1 MQKRNRIT
9 KGLSVFLA
17 AVMILSSQSATAMAT
32 TIGIGMIPAAQEET
46 EQVNLETTAKQ
57 EVLEE
62 EGTLSV
68 KYTIEVYNPS
78 QESSAEG
85 VAVKAALGENS
96 VYYSR
101 QGETSGLSVSEG
113 LSQVEE
119 LQGEE
124 GTYASSV
131 VWGDQEIGAG
141 ETKDYVFYTSLN
153 DWGGVN
159 STEDLPFVCF
169 VNGVQVENVQWIN
182 AEILE
187 SWISQPQT
195 YTYSDEFVKITVEP
209 DEETA
214 VPRDAVLEAKAAAQ
228 DSSEYKE
235 AAEAVSQSDTDF
247 QYSDFVIYDLQLTS
261 EQQETMD
268 ASGSF
273 QVNIEFLQGALK
285 AEDAAR
291 SADDIVK
298 VFRISEDGVS
308 QLSAEIQ
315 QSVPVSVDGAKFV
328 TDDLGRFV
336 IARASEKDTVT
347 TYQYE
352 DSNIKVTATLQYADA
367 VPDDAEFRVTP
378 VTASSSGYNY
388 DAYMQALNEKLDSE
402 AEYTEENTLLY
413 DIAFLVDKRDENG
426 NVIPGEKEEYQ
437 PESGSVAISFVFK
450 QNQLSEDLEAEQE
463 DVSVVHLPLSQGI
476 KEEIDTTSQA
486 TNISSGDVQVETV
499 ENSVNLAGK
508 GGTDQAQFSLSDF
521 SVTAFVNNGPTFTP
535 GTPRSFRDILG
546 DAVYYGITV
555 EDLNKTGHMDTN
567 FATNYFTGTG
577 NVTAGAYTGNGAGVY
592 VISDMSEGSDL
603 PIDGKST
610 DVWCTDNIKDK
621 ITLINNNTGQKI
633 VYKKET
639 LTAYVSGL
647 ISHATDVSTAMA
659 SEETNAVTVDMNNTV
674 IDLKNYP
681 AGTYYF
687 DGDAIFNG
695 IQQGGLKISKKDDQV
710 VVFNFKSSTVNL
722 KQFSVNDKS
731 SSTADG
737 GMDMSAQTIVF
748 NMPKATQVNFNSG
761 VAGIFLAPNAEV
773 WLNSTSSGWLV
784 ANKLMN
790 TGGEWHCVWGEM
802 PGSSEIPAPASLK
815 AVKKVNGAAPSSGD
829 DTFTF
834 LLEKW
839 DEVKWSEVER
849 KENNGSQVSF
859 SQLSFDKEGVYYY
872 RISEIEGNGNYT
884 YDTNKYIAEIEVGSK
899 EAQDGQGG
907 LSTTYY
913 IKGITYYDCDD
924 VAEVANAEQGSA
936 SSQAVF
942 NNIKE
947 GAEKGRITV
956 TKTVKVNGETTTGSE
971 MDGTYYFGLYKTQ
984 DGQETLVGNIQSIKV
999 ENGRAQRSVIFEN
1012 LEPGEYTVKELSDGS
1027 GSGVYA
1033 QAGVMVTGNGV
1044 QEVTLQAGGSQNVGF
1059 VNDKTHLGSLTIQKK
1074 LEGAESGSFAFTVT
1088 KGNKYYTVNGT
1099 ESDKEVRLEIQY
1111 PGTKSVTV
1119 KNLKPGTYTVT
1130 EVSDKTGYV
1139 VSGEGA
1145 VTVTGGQ
1152 GTTAEITNTARGK
1165 ITVTKTVKVN
1175 GEATTGS
1182 GMDGIYY
1189 FGLYTKRDGQETL
1202 VGEVKSITVTNGSA
1216 QGSVIFE
1223 NLEPGAYTVK
1233 ELSDESGSGVY
1244 AQAGVAVTGDGV
1256 QEVTLQ
1262 AGGSQEIGFVNDKTH
1277 LGSLTIQKKLE
1288 GAESGSFAFTVTKD
1302 GKYYAADGT
1311 ESDTEVRLEIQY
1323 PGTQSATVENL
1334 KPGTYTVTEVSDK
1347 TGYVV
1352 SGEGDVTVTGGQGT
1366 TAEITNTAIG
1376 TISVGLEASKTL
1388 TGAALKGGDFTF
1400 TLENGDEDTPAV
1412 SQTKSNDGSG
1422 KAAFDEII
1430 YDYEDAGKTYTYK
1443 VKEQTGNTA
1452 GVDYDDTEYTVE
1464 VKISQPAADGS
1475 LTAETAVYKQGAD
1488 GSLEEAEGILFG
1500 NTFEGSVKLTKTDT
1514 EGKTL
1519 SGAEFQLYKK
1529 QADESYQ
1536 AYSTPGNAN
1545 GLYTTDGQ
1553 GVLEA
1558 AGLAEGEYYFIETKA
1573 PEGFVISTDSQGQ
1586 PLKYTFEI
1594 VYGEADVSAEVTAV
1608 NEEGVEGSITVTK
1621 RTTQLDGTEYQ
1632 NIAGEEAVFYVG
1644 IFKDEAG
1651 TQPYGTDHI
1660 KEIRMTGESVS
1671 QQVTFSG
1678 LETGTYYILE
1688 TTSQGT
1694 PIALESSQEV
1704 NGSEFV
1710 CLIDGEGTNEVELDL
1725 TGGKTEGEVKLNNV
1739 YSEMPEGFYVEGQI
1753 DITKRVLRNGKEMTT
1768 DETFF
1773 AGIFTQDE
1781 EGVQTLY
1788 TVVAL
1793 NQNGAVSANVPL
1805 GGEDGTQPV
1814 TYYVYETDN
1823 SGTPVDHDAFA
1834 YEVSGE
1840 GTVTVTSADAQ
1851 AITITNSIEET
1862 EETEEITETT
1872 EEESSTERTSSSGG
1886 GKSVK
1891 TGDPTNALPYLISLA
1906 AAAAVLAGL
1915 AIIGKKRKNYKK

>member
-1 MQKRNRIT
+1 M
-9 KGLSVFLA
+9 
-17 AVMILSSQSATAMAT
+17 
-32 TIGIGMIPAAQEET
+32 
-46 EQVNLETTAKQ
+46 
-57 EVLEE
+57 
-62 EGTLSV
+62 
-68 KYTIEVYNPS
+68 
-78 QESSAEG
+78 
-85 VAVKAALGENS
+85 
-96 VYYSR
+96 
-101 QGETSGLSVSEG
+101 
-113 LSQVEE
+113 
-119 LQGEE
+119 
-124 GTYASSV
+124 
-131 VWGDQEIGAG
+131 
-141 ETKDYVFYTSLN
+141 
-153 DWGGVN
+153 
-159 STEDLPFVCF
+159 
-169 VNGVQVENVQWIN
+169 ENVQWIN

-1033 QAGVMVTGNGV
+1033 QAGVVVTGNGV

-1660 KEIRMTGESVS
+1660 KEIRMIGESVS

-1793 NQNGAVSANVPL
+1793 NQNGAVSVNVPL

>member
-1 MQKRNRIT
+1 MQRRNRIT

-62 EGTLSV
+62 EGILSV

-113 LSQVEE
+113 LAQVEE

-209 DEETA
+209 DEETT
-214 VPRDAVLEAKAAAQ
+214 VPRDAVLEAKVAAQ

-285 AEDAAR
+285 AEDAAS

-308 QLSAEIQ
+308 ELSAEIQ

-336 IARASEKDTVT
+336 IARASKKDTVT

-437 PESGSVAISFVFK
+437 PESGSVSISFVFK

-463 DVSVVHLPLSQGI
+463 DVSVVHLPLSQGV
-476 KEEIDTTSQA
+476 KEEVDTTSQA

-535 GTPRSFRDILG
+535 GTSRSFRDILG

-647 ISHATDVSTAMA
+647 ISHAAGVSAAMA
-659 SEETNAVTVDMNNTV
+659 SEETNAVTVNMNNTV
-674 IDLKNYP
+674 IDLENYP

-687 DGDAIFNG
+687 DGDSIFEI
-695 IQQGGLKISKKDDQV
+695 IQSGGLKISKNDNQV
-710 VVFNFKSSTVNL
+710 VVFNFENSSVEL
-722 KQFSVNDKS
+722 REFSVNGKN
-731 SSTADG
+731 SSTSDG
-737 GMDMSAQTIVF
+737 SMDMSAQTIVF
-748 NMPKATQVNFNSG
+748 NMPNATQVTFSSG
-761 VAGIFLAPNAEV
+761 VAGIFLAPNAKV

-815 AVKKVNGAAPSSGD
+815 AVKKVNGAVPSSED

-839 DEVKWSEVER
+839 GGEEWLEVER

-859 SQLSFDKEGVYYY
+859 SQLSFNEEGDYYY

-884 YDTNKYIAEIEVGSK
+884 YDTNKYIAKIEVGK
-899 EAQDGQGG
+899 NEALDGQGG

-942 NNIKE
+942 NTIKE

-984 DGQETLVGNIQSIKV
+984 DGQETLVGNIQSITVTNGSAQGSVTFENLEPGEYTVKELSDENGSGVYAQAGVAVTGDGVQEVTLQAGGSQNVEFVNDKTHLGSLTIQKKLEGAESGSFAFTVTKGNKYYAADGTESDTEVRLEMECSGTKSVTVKNLKPGTYTVTEVSDKTGYVVSGEGAVTVKGGQETKVEITNTARGKITVTKTVKVNGEPTTETQMDGTYYFGLYKTQDGQETLVGNIQSIKV
-999 ENGRAQRSVIFEN
+999 ENGRAQGSVIFEN

-1033 QAGVMVTGNGV
+1033 QAGVVVTGNGV

-1139 VSGEGA
+1139 VSGEG
-1145 VTVTGGQ
+1145 
-1152 GTTAEITNTARGK
+1152 
-1165 ITVTKTVKVN
+1165 
-1175 GEATTGS
+1175 
-1182 GMDGIYY
+1182 
-1189 FGLYTKRDGQETL
+1189 
-1202 VGEVKSITVTNGSA
+1202 
-1216 QGSVIFE
+1216 
-1223 NLEPGAYTVK
+1223 
-1233 ELSDESGSGVY
+1233 
-1244 AQAGVAVTGDGV
+1244 
-1256 QEVTLQ
+1256 
-1262 AGGSQEIGFVNDKTH
+1262 
-1277 LGSLTIQKKLE
+1277 
-1288 GAESGSFAFTVTKD
+1288 
-1302 GKYYAADGT
+1302 
-1311 ESDTEVRLEIQY
+1311 
-1323 PGTQSATVENL
+1323 
-1334 KPGTYTVTEVSDK
+1334 
-1347 TGYVV
+1347 
-1352 SGEGDVTVTGGQGT
+1352 DVTVTGGQGT

-1376 TISVGLEASKTL
+1376 TVSVGLEASKTL

-1412 SQTKSNDGSG
+1412 SQTKTNDGSG
-1422 KAAFDEII
+1422 KVAFDEII

-1452 GVDYDDTEYTVE
+1452 GVDYDDTEYTVK

-1608 NEEGVEGSITVTK
+1608 NEEGVEGYITVTK

-1660 KEIRMTGESVS
+1660 KEIRMIGESVS

-1688 TTSQGT
+1688 TTSEGT

-1915 AIIGKKRKNYKK
+1915 IIIGKKRKNYKK

>member
-1 MQKRNRIT
+1 MTVTGGQ
-9 KGLSVFLA
+9 G
-17 AVMILSSQSATAMAT
+17 
-32 TIGIGMIPAAQEET
+32 
-46 EQVNLETTAKQ
+46 TTA
-57 EVLEE
+57 
-62 EGTLSV
+62 
-68 KYTIEVYNPS
+68 
-78 QESSAEG
+78 
-85 VAVKAALGENS
+85 
-96 VYYSR
+96 
-101 QGETSGLSVSEG
+101 
-113 LSQVEE
+113 
-119 LQGEE
+119 
-124 GTYASSV
+124 
-131 VWGDQEIGAG
+131 EI
-141 ETKDYVFYTSLN
+141 TN
-153 DWGGVN
+153 
-159 STEDLPFVCF
+159 
-169 VNGVQVENVQWIN
+169 
-182 AEILE
+182 
-187 SWISQPQT
+187 
-195 YTYSDEFVKITVEP
+195 
-209 DEETA
+209 TA
-214 VPRDAVLEAKAAAQ
+214 R
-228 DSSEYKE
+228 
-235 AAEAVSQSDTDF
+235 
-247 QYSDFVIYDLQLTS
+247 
-261 EQQETMD
+261 
-268 ASGSF
+268 
-273 QVNIEFLQGALK
+273 
-285 AEDAAR
+285 
-291 SADDIVK
+291 
-298 VFRISEDGVS
+298 
-308 QLSAEIQ
+308 
-315 QSVPVSVDGAKFV
+315 
-328 TDDLGRFV
+328 
-336 IARASEKDTVT
+336 
-347 TYQYE
+347 
-352 DSNIKVTATLQYADA
+352 
-367 VPDDAEFRVTP
+367 
-378 VTASSSGYNY
+378 
-388 DAYMQALNEKLDSE
+388 
-402 AEYTEENTLLY
+402 
-413 DIAFLVDKRDENG
+413 
-426 NVIPGEKEEYQ
+426 
-437 PESGSVAISFVFK
+437 
-450 QNQLSEDLEAEQE
+450 
-463 DVSVVHLPLSQGI
+463 
-476 KEEIDTTSQA
+476 
-486 TNISSGDVQVETV
+486 
-499 ENSVNLAGK
+499 GK
-508 GGTDQAQFSLSDF
+508 
-521 SVTAFVNNGPTFTP
+521 
-535 GTPRSFRDILG
+535 
-546 DAVYYGITV
+546 
-555 EDLNKTGHMDTN
+555 
-567 FATNYFTGTG
+567 
-577 NVTAGAYTGNGAGVY
+577 
-592 VISDMSEGSDL
+592 
-603 PIDGKST
+603 
-610 DVWCTDNIKDK
+610 
-621 ITLINNNTGQKI
+621 
-633 VYKKET
+633 
-639 LTAYVSGL
+639 
-647 ISHATDVSTAMA
+647 
-659 SEETNAVTVDMNNTV
+659 
-674 IDLKNYP
+674 
-681 AGTYYF
+681 
-687 DGDAIFNG
+687 
-695 IQQGGLKISKKDDQV
+695 
-710 VVFNFKSSTVNL
+710 
-722 KQFSVNDKS
+722 
-731 SSTADG
+731 
-737 GMDMSAQTIVF
+737 
-748 NMPKATQVNFNSG
+748 
-761 VAGIFLAPNAEV
+761 
-773 WLNSTSSGWLV
+773 
-784 ANKLMN
+784 
-790 TGGEWHCVWGEM
+790 
-802 PGSSEIPAPASLK
+802 
-815 AVKKVNGAAPSSGD
+815 
-829 DTFTF
+829 
-834 LLEKW
+834 
-839 DEVKWSEVER
+839 
-849 KENNGSQVSF
+849 
-859 SQLSFDKEGVYYY
+859 
-872 RISEIEGNGNYT
+872 
-884 YDTNKYIAEIEVGSK
+884 
-899 EAQDGQGG
+899 
-907 LSTTYY
+907 
-913 IKGITYYDCDD
+913 
-924 VAEVANAEQGSA
+924 
-936 SSQAVF
+936 
-942 NNIKE
+942 
-947 GAEKGRITV
+947 ITV

-984 DGQETLVGNIQSIKV
+984 DGQETLVGEVKSITV
-999 ENGRAQRSVIFEN
+999 TNGSAQGSVTFEN
-1012 LEPGEYTVKELSDGS
+1012 LEPGEYTVKELSD
-1027 GSGVYA
+1027 
-1033 QAGVMVTGNGV
+1033 
-1044 QEVTLQAGGSQNVGF
+1044 
-1059 VNDKTHLGSLTIQKK
+1059 
-1074 LEGAESGSFAFTVT
+1074 
-1088 KGNKYYTVNGT
+1088 
-1099 ESDKEVRLEIQY
+1099 
-1111 PGTKSVTV
+1111 
-1119 KNLKPGTYTVT
+1119 
-1130 EVSDKTGYV
+1130 
-1139 VSGEGA
+1139 
-1145 VTVTGGQ
+1145 
-1152 GTTAEITNTARGK
+1152 
-1165 ITVTKTVKVN
+1165 
-1175 GEATTGS
+1175 
-1182 GMDGIYY
+1182 
-1189 FGLYTKRDGQETL
+1189 
-1202 VGEVKSITVTNGSA
+1202 
-1216 QGSVIFE
+1216 E
-1223 NLEPGAYTVK
+1223 N
-1233 ELSDESGSGVY
+1233 GSGVY

-1277 LGSLTIQKKLE
+1277 LGSLTIQKNLE
-1288 GAESGSFAFTVTKD
+1288 GAESGSFAFMVTK
-1302 GKYYAADGT
+1302 GNKYYTVDGT
-1311 ESDTEVRLEIQY
+1311 ESDTEVKLEIQY
-1323 PGTQSATVENL
+1323 PGTQSVTVENLKPGTYTVTEVSDKTGYVVSGEGDVTVTGGQGTTAEITNTARGKITVTKTVKVNGETTTGSEMDGTYYFGLYKTQDGQETLVGEVKSITVTNGSAQGSVTFENLEPGEYTVKELSDENGSGVYAQAGVAVTGDGVQEVTLQAGGSQEIGFVNDKTHLGSLTIQKNLEGAESGSFAFMVTKGNKYYTVDGTESDTEVKLEIQYPGTQSVTVENL

-1376 TISVGLEASKTL
+1376 TVSVGLEASKTL

-1452 GVDYDDTEYTVE
+1452 GVDYDDTEYTVK

-1608 NEEGVEGSITVTK
+1608 NEEGVEGYITVTK

-1660 KEIRMTGESVS
+1660 KEIRMIGESVS

-1688 TTSQGT
+1688 TTSEGT

-1915 AIIGKKRKNYKK
+1915 IIIGKKRKNYKK

>member
-1 MQKRNRIT
+1 M
-9 KGLSVFLA
+9 
-17 AVMILSSQSATAMAT
+17 
-32 TIGIGMIPAAQEET
+32 
-46 EQVNLETTAKQ
+46 
-57 EVLEE
+57 
-62 EGTLSV
+62 
-68 KYTIEVYNPS
+68 
-78 QESSAEG
+78 
-85 VAVKAALGENS
+85 
-96 VYYSR
+96 
-101 QGETSGLSVSEG
+101 
-113 LSQVEE
+113 
-119 LQGEE
+119 
-124 GTYASSV
+124 
-131 VWGDQEIGAG
+131 
-141 ETKDYVFYTSLN
+141 
-153 DWGGVN
+153 
-159 STEDLPFVCF
+159 
-169 VNGVQVENVQWIN
+169 ENVQWIN

-659 SEETNAVTVDMNNTV
+659 SEETNAVTVNMNNTV
-674 IDLKNYP
+674 IDLENYP

>member
-1 MQKRNRIT
+1 M
-9 KGLSVFLA
+9 
-17 AVMILSSQSATAMAT
+17 
-32 TIGIGMIPAAQEET
+32 
-46 EQVNLETTAKQ
+46 
-57 EVLEE
+57 
-62 EGTLSV
+62 
-68 KYTIEVYNPS
+68 
-78 QESSAEG
+78 
-85 VAVKAALGENS
+85 
-96 VYYSR
+96 
-101 QGETSGLSVSEG
+101 
-113 LSQVEE
+113 
-119 LQGEE
+119 
-124 GTYASSV
+124 
-131 VWGDQEIGAG
+131 
-141 ETKDYVFYTSLN
+141 
-153 DWGGVN
+153 
-159 STEDLPFVCF
+159 
-169 VNGVQVENVQWIN
+169 ENVQWIN

>member
-1 MQKRNRIT
+1 M
-9 KGLSVFLA
+9 
-17 AVMILSSQSATAMAT
+17 
-32 TIGIGMIPAAQEET
+32 
-46 EQVNLETTAKQ
+46 
-57 EVLEE
+57 
-62 EGTLSV
+62 
-68 KYTIEVYNPS
+68 
-78 QESSAEG
+78 
-85 VAVKAALGENS
+85 
-96 VYYSR
+96 
-101 QGETSGLSVSEG
+101 
-113 LSQVEE
+113 
-119 LQGEE
+119 
-124 GTYASSV
+124 
-131 VWGDQEIGAG
+131 
-141 ETKDYVFYTSLN
+141 
-153 DWGGVN
+153 
-159 STEDLPFVCF
+159 
-169 VNGVQVENVQWIN
+169 ENVQWIN

-214 VPRDAVLEAKAAAQ
+214 VPRDAVLEAKVAAQ

-308 QLSAEIQ
+308 ELSAEIQ

-535 GTPRSFRDILG
+535 GTSRSFRDILG

-1033 QAGVMVTGNGV
+1033 QAGVVVTGNGV

-1376 TISVGLEASKTL
+1376 TVSVGLEASKTL

-1793 NQNGAVSANVPL
+1793 NQNGTVSVNVPL

>member
-1 MQKRNRIT
+1 M
-9 KGLSVFLA
+9 
-17 AVMILSSQSATAMAT
+17 
-32 TIGIGMIPAAQEET
+32 
-46 EQVNLETTAKQ
+46 
-57 EVLEE
+57 
-62 EGTLSV
+62 
-68 KYTIEVYNPS
+68 
-78 QESSAEG
+78 
-85 VAVKAALGENS
+85 
-96 VYYSR
+96 
-101 QGETSGLSVSEG
+101 
-113 LSQVEE
+113 
-119 LQGEE
+119 
-124 GTYASSV
+124 
-131 VWGDQEIGAG
+131 
-141 ETKDYVFYTSLN
+141 
-153 DWGGVN
+153 
-159 STEDLPFVCF
+159 
-169 VNGVQVENVQWIN
+169 
-182 AEILE
+182 
-187 SWISQPQT
+187 
-195 YTYSDEFVKITVEP
+195 
-209 DEETA
+209 
-214 VPRDAVLEAKAAAQ
+214 
-228 DSSEYKE
+228 
-235 AAEAVSQSDTDF
+235 
-247 QYSDFVIYDLQLTS
+247 
-261 EQQETMD
+261 
-268 ASGSF
+268 
-273 QVNIEFLQGALK
+273 
-285 AEDAAR
+285 
-291 SADDIVK
+291 
-298 VFRISEDGVS
+298 
-308 QLSAEIQ
+308 
-315 QSVPVSVDGAKFV
+315 
-328 TDDLGRFV
+328 
-336 IARASEKDTVT
+336 
-347 TYQYE
+347 
-352 DSNIKVTATLQYADA
+352 
-367 VPDDAEFRVTP
+367 
-378 VTASSSGYNY
+378 
-388 DAYMQALNEKLDSE
+388 
-402 AEYTEENTLLY
+402 
-413 DIAFLVDKRDENG
+413 
-426 NVIPGEKEEYQ
+426 
-437 PESGSVAISFVFK
+437 
-450 QNQLSEDLEAEQE
+450 
-463 DVSVVHLPLSQGI
+463 
-476 KEEIDTTSQA
+476 
-486 TNISSGDVQVETV
+486 
-499 ENSVNLAGK
+499 
-508 GGTDQAQFSLSDF
+508 
-521 SVTAFVNNGPTFTP
+521 
-535 GTPRSFRDILG
+535 
-546 DAVYYGITV
+546 
-555 EDLNKTGHMDTN
+555 
-567 FATNYFTGTG
+567 
-577 NVTAGAYTGNGAGVY
+577 
-592 VISDMSEGSDL
+592 
-603 PIDGKST
+603 
-610 DVWCTDNIKDK
+610 
-621 ITLINNNTGQKI
+621 
-633 VYKKET
+633 
-639 LTAYVSGL
+639 
-647 ISHATDVSTAMA
+647 
-659 SEETNAVTVDMNNTV
+659 
-674 IDLKNYP
+674 
-681 AGTYYF
+681 
-687 DGDAIFNG
+687 
-695 IQQGGLKISKKDDQV
+695 
-710 VVFNFKSSTVNL
+710 
-722 KQFSVNDKS
+722 
-731 SSTADG
+731 
-737 GMDMSAQTIVF
+737 
-748 NMPKATQVNFNSG
+748 
-761 VAGIFLAPNAEV
+761 
-773 WLNSTSSGWLV
+773 
-784 ANKLMN
+784 
-790 TGGEWHCVWGEM
+790 
-802 PGSSEIPAPASLK
+802 
-815 AVKKVNGAAPSSGD
+815 
-829 DTFTF
+829 
-834 LLEKW
+834 
-839 DEVKWSEVER
+839 
-849 KENNGSQVSF
+849 
-859 SQLSFDKEGVYYY
+859 
-872 RISEIEGNGNYT
+872 
-884 YDTNKYIAEIEVGSK
+884 
-899 EAQDGQGG
+899 
-907 LSTTYY
+907 
-913 IKGITYYDCDD
+913 
-924 VAEVANAEQGSA
+924 
-936 SSQAVF
+936 
-942 NNIKE
+942 
-947 GAEKGRITV
+947 
-956 TKTVKVNGETTTGSE
+956 
-971 MDGTYYFGLYKTQ
+971 
-984 DGQETLVGNIQSIKV
+984 
-999 ENGRAQRSVIFEN
+999 IFEN

-1033 QAGVMVTGNGV
+1033 QAGVVVTGNGV

-1088 KGNKYYTVNGT
+1088 KGNKYYTVDGT
-1099 ESDKEVRLEIQY
+1099 ESDTEVKLEIKY
-1111 PGTKSVTV
+1111 PGTQSVTV
-1119 KNLKPGTYTVT
+1119 ENLKPGTYTVT

-1139 VSGEGA
+1139 VSGEGD

-1175 GEATTGS
+1175 GETTTGS
-1182 GMDGIYY
+1182 EMDGTYY
-1189 FGLYTKRDGQETL
+1189 FGLYKTQDGQETL

-1216 QGSVIFE
+1216 QGSVTFE
-1223 NLEPGAYTVK
+1223 NLEPGEYTVK
-1233 ELSDESGSGVY
+1233 ELSDENGSGVY

-1262 AGGSQEIGFVNDKTH
+1262 AGGSQNVEFVNDKTH

-1288 GAESGSFAFTVTKD
+1288 GAESGSFAFTVTK
-1302 GKYYAADGT
+1302 GNKYYAADGT

-1323 PGTQSATVENL
+1323 PGTQSVTVENL

>member
-1 MQKRNRIT
+1 M
-9 KGLSVFLA
+9 
-17 AVMILSSQSATAMAT
+17 
-32 TIGIGMIPAAQEET
+32 
-46 EQVNLETTAKQ
+46 
-57 EVLEE
+57 
-62 EGTLSV
+62 
-68 KYTIEVYNPS
+68 
-78 QESSAEG
+78 
-85 VAVKAALGENS
+85 
-96 VYYSR
+96 
-101 QGETSGLSVSEG
+101 
-113 LSQVEE
+113 
-119 LQGEE
+119 
-124 GTYASSV
+124 
-131 VWGDQEIGAG
+131 
-141 ETKDYVFYTSLN
+141 
-153 DWGGVN
+153 
-159 STEDLPFVCF
+159 
-169 VNGVQVENVQWIN
+169 ENVQWIN

-999 ENGRAQRSVIFEN
+999 ENGRAQGSVIFEN

-1033 QAGVMVTGNGV
+1033 QAGVVVTGNGV

-1793 NQNGAVSANVPL
+1793 NQNGAVSVNVPL